1 MAGGTSI
8 WVSNEAKTDPKAI
21 FNLRLLYLLIAVS
34 WGGAFYGFDT
44 GNIGGIL
51 TLPSF
56 ENAFGLSNLTATE
69 MDNRKG
75 TIASMLAA
83 GGSVGALLA
92 APTSDYIGRK
102 WSVFGWGLV
111 FVVGAAMQMV
121 ADYKVLLGG
130 RFIAGMGVG
139 ASSMLT
145 PQFLAENSPKSVRG
159 SMTATYNLM
168 IVFCLMLAF
177 FINYGVSKWSF
188 PGVEYDNTQWR
199 TAMGIQLIPGALMC
213 MMVPFVPETP
223 RWLINHGKQEKG
235 LANICKLRKLPADHE
250 YVQTEYREIEAQV
263 RHEQECFAGHNYWV
277 VLKDIFTSRNNFQRF
292 FLAAMLFLFHKFTG
306 TDSLNYYAPE
316 IFAMI
321 GVSGNSTTLLDTG
334 IYGVVK
340 TVTSLFYVVYLV
352 DRVGRRVPL
361 LVGAT
366 MQATAMLYLALY
378 LRFAGVTE
386 DSSAEGTPAGG
397 IVGLVFIYIYAF
409 GWSFGHSVACYVVAA
424 EIFPTRI
431 RSFCMSICFFI
442 NWIVD
447 FGITRATP
455 NMITE
460 MGWGVFL
467 LYAMLTYLGVVFI
480 FFCLPEMKGRSIE
493 SMDNLFD
500 RPLWM
505 MWRHAYP
512 TEEEKVRSDVRDEAV
527 MGKLQDDDD
536 AKRNHVEHVETA

>member
-1 MAGGTSI
+1 
-8 WVSNEAKTDPKAI
+8 
-21 FNLRLLYLLIAVS
+21 
-34 WGGAFYGFDT
+34 
-44 GNIGGIL
+44 
-51 TLPSF
+51 
-56 ENAFGLSNLTATE
+56 
-69 MDNRKG
+69 
-75 TIASMLAA
+75 MLAA

-92 APTSDYIGRK
+92 APTSDYLGRK

-188 PGVEYDNTQWR
+188 PGVEYDNSQWR

-306 TDSLNYYAPE
+306 TDSLN
-316 IFAMI
+316 
-321 GVSGNSTTLLDTG
+321 VSSPFISRSGETSSLTIVTVLCTRNFCHDWRQWKLGYLIRYWHIRRCENSHLPFLRG
-334 IYGVVK
+334 I
-340 TVTSLFYVVYLV
+340 S
-352 DRVGRRVPL
+352 
-361 LVGAT
+361 
-366 MQATAMLYLALY
+366 
-378 LRFAGVTE
+378 
-386 DSSAEGTPAGG
+386 
-397 IVGLVFIYIYAF
+397 
-409 GWSFGHSVACYVVAA
+409 
-424 EIFPTRI
+424 
-431 RSFCMSICFFI
+431 
-442 NWIVD
+442 
-447 FGITRATP
+447 
-455 NMITE
+455 
-460 MGWGVFL
+460 
-467 LYAMLTYLGVVFI
+467 
-480 FFCLPEMKGRSIE
+480 GRSCRTSGPSTCRCNNARYCHAIPGTLP
-493 SMDNLFD
+493 SLRWSD
-500 RPLWM
+500 RGLLCRRNTSGRNCRTCFHLHLRLWM
-505 MWRHAYP
+505 VIWSLCGLLRGRCRDFPY
-512 TEEEKVRSDVRDEAV
+512 ENCKSD
-527 MGKLQDDDD
+527 
-536 AKRNHVEHVETA
+536 